1 MTSLDNHFTLFCRSN
16 GFLLLRD
23 YQGTNPES
31 ALTKL
36 FMTYLEKEHGLLG
49 FKIDD
54 SLQKKINVVSK
65 FCKLSSAK
73 MVGILSDE
81 EIDLLLNT
89 NTDSTEVGPLSGPLI
104 QRLSDTISYPTDND
118 KNQQRRYLELMYQ
131 FTQTKEIPLKFVLL
145 VAEYQSLSHLFK

>member
-23 YQGTNPES
+23 YRGANPES

-36 FMTYLEKEHGLLG
+36 FMVYLEKEHGLLG
-49 FKIDD
+49 FKIDV

-65 FCKLSSAK
+65 FCKLPSAK
-73 MVGILSDE
+73 MVRILSDE
-81 EIDLLLNT
+81 EVDLLLNT
-89 NTDSTEVGPLSGPLI
+89 NAVSVEVGPLSGPLI
-104 QRLSDTISYPTDND
+104 QRLSDTISCPTSND

-131 FTQTKEIPLKFVLL
+131 FTQTKDIPLKFVLL